1 MYHLK
6 KNVPVEDDIELLDA
20 SGKVVRTIHV
30 SICMDKLL
38 GRYNETINALKSAE
52 IAIDPKDEQSL
63 EAYGQIV
70 VQLLR
75 LIFGA
80 DADVILAHY
89 DGRYLEMLDNIM
101 PYIFH
106 TIGPE
111 LRKPSRHRMDA
122 LQAARVCRCTRPSRT
137 SWSTRARSTA
147 YTHPLTAFWQL
158 WRL

>member
-1 MYHLK
+1 MYQLK
-6 KNVPVEDDIELLDA
+6 KNVPFEDDIELLDE

-30 SICMDKLL
+30 SLCLDKLL
-38 GRYNETINALKSAE
+38 GRYNETVNALKAAE
-52 IAIDPKDEQSL
+52 IAIDPKDERSL

-70 VQLLR
+70 MQLLR

-89 DGRYLEMLDNIM
+89 EGRYLEMLDNIM

-111 LRKPSRHRMDA
+111 LRKLSRQRMDA
-122 LQAARVCRCTRPSRT
+122 LKAARV
-137 SWSTRARSTA
+137 
-147 YTHPLTAFWQL
+147 
-158 WRL
+158 

>member
-1 MYHLK
+1 MYQLK
-6 KNVPVEDDIELLDA
+6 KNVPFEDDIEMLDE

-30 SICMDKLL
+30 SLCLDKLL
-38 GRYNETINALKSAE
+38 GRYNETVNALKAAE

-70 VQLLR
+70 MQLLR

-89 DGRYLEMLDNIM
+89 EGRYLEMLDNIM

-111 LRKPSRHRMDA
+111 LRKLSRQRMDA
-122 LQAARVCRCTRPSRT
+122 LKAAR
-137 SWSTRARSTA
+137 A
-147 YTHPLTAFWQL
+147 
-158 WRL
+158 

>member
-1 MYHLK
+1 MYQLK
-6 KNVPVEDDIELLDA
+6 KTVPFEDDIELLDE

-38 GRYNETINALKSAE
+38 GRYNETINALKAAE

-63 EAYGQIV
+63 EAYGNIV
-70 VQLLR
+70 MQLLR
-75 LIFGA
+75 LIFGD

-89 DGRYLEMLDNIM
+89 EGRYLEMLDNIM

-111 LRKPSRHRMDA
+111 LRKLSRRRMDA
-122 LQAARVCRCTRPSRT
+122 MKAARV
-137 SWSTRARSTA
+137 
-147 YTHPLTAFWQL
+147 
-158 WRL
+158 

>member
-1 MYHLK
+1 MYQLK
-6 KNVPVEDDIELLDA
+6 KNVPFEDDIELLDE

-30 SICMDKLL
+30 SLCMNKLL
-38 GRYNETINALKSAE
+38 GRYNETVNALKAAE

-70 VQLLR
+70 MQLLR
-75 LIFGA
+75 LIFGD

-89 DGRYLEMLDNIM
+89 EGRYLEMLDNIM

-111 LRKPSRHRMDA
+111 LRKLSRQRMDA
-122 LQAARVCRCTRPSRT
+122 LKAAR
-137 SWSTRARSTA
+137 A
-147 YTHPLTAFWQL
+147 
-158 WRL
+158 

>member
-1 MYHLK
+1 MYQLK
-6 KNVPVEDDIELLDA
+6 KDVPFEDDIELMDE

-30 SICMDKLL
+30 SLCMNKLL
-38 GRYNETINALKSAE
+38 GRYNETVNALKAAE

-70 VQLLR
+70 MQLLR

-89 DGRYLEMLDNIM
+89 EGRYLEMLDNIM

-111 LRKPSRHRMDA
+111 LRKLSRQRIDA
-122 LQAARVCRCTRPSRT
+122 LKAAR
-137 SWSTRARSTA
+137 A
-147 YTHPLTAFWQL
+147 
-158 WRL
+158 

>member
-1 MYHLK
+1 MYQLK
-6 KNVPVEDDIELLDA
+6 KNVPFEDDIELLDE

-30 SICMDKLL
+30 SLCLDKLL
-38 GRYNETINALKSAE
+38 VRYNETVNTMKAAE

-70 VQLLR
+70 MQLLR

-111 LRKPSRHRMDA
+111 LRKLSRQRMDA
-122 LQAARVCRCTRPSRT
+122 LKAAR
-137 SWSTRARSTA
+137 A
-147 YTHPLTAFWQL
+147 
-158 WRL
+158 

>member
-1 MYHLK
+1 MYQLK
-6 KNVPVEDDIELLDA
+6 KDVPFKDDIELLDE

-30 SICMDKLL
+30 SLCMNKLL
-38 GRYNETINALKSAE
+38 GRYNETVNALKAAE

-70 VQLLR
+70 MQLLR

-89 DGRYLEMLDNIM
+89 EGRYLEMLDNIM

-111 LRKPSRHRMDA
+111 LRKLSRQRMDA
-122 LQAARVCRCTRPSRT
+122 LKAAR
-137 SWSTRARSTA
+137 A
-147 YTHPLTAFWQL
+147 
-158 WRL
+158 

>member
-1 MYHLK
+1 MYQLK
-6 KNVPVEDDIELLDA
+6 KSATFEDDIELLDE
-20 SGKVVRTIHV
+20 SGNVVRTIHI
-30 SICMDKLL
+30 SLCLDKLL
-38 GRYNETINALKSAE
+38 GRYNETVNALKAAE

-70 VQLLR
+70 MQLLR

-111 LRKPSRHRMDA
+111 LRKLSRQRMDA
-122 LQAARVCRCTRPSRT
+122 LKAAR
-137 SWSTRARSTA
+137 A
-147 YTHPLTAFWQL
+147 
-158 WRL
+158 

>member
-1 MYHLK
+1 MYQLK
-6 KNVPVEDDIELLDA
+6 KNVPFEDDIELLDE

-30 SICMDKLL
+30 SLCMNKLL
-38 GRYNETINALKSAE
+38 GRYNETVNALKAAE

-63 EAYGQIV
+63 EDYGQIV
-70 VQLLR
+70 MQLLR

-89 DGRYLEMLDNIM
+89 EGRYLEMLDNIM

-111 LRKPSRHRMDA
+111 LRKLSRQRMDA
-122 LQAARVCRCTRPSRT
+122 LKAAR
-137 SWSTRARSTA
+137 A
-147 YTHPLTAFWQL
+147 
-158 WRL
+158 

>member
-1 MYHLK
+1 MYQLK
-6 KNVPVEDDIELLDA
+6 KSAPFEDDIELLDE
-20 SGKVVRTIHV
+20 SGNVARTIHI
-30 SICMDKLL
+30 SLCLDKLL
-38 GRYNETINALKSAE
+38 GRYNETVNALKAAE

-70 VQLLR
+70 MQLLR

-89 DGRYLEMLDNIM
+89 EGRYLEMLDNIM

-111 LRKPSRHRMDA
+111 LRKLSRQRMDA
-122 LQAARVCRCTRPSRT
+122 LKAAR
-137 SWSTRARSTA
+137 A
-147 YTHPLTAFWQL
+147 
-158 WRL
+158 

>member
-1 MYHLK
+1 MYQLK
-6 KNVPVEDDIELLDA
+6 KNVPFEDDIELLDE
-20 SGKVVRTIHV
+20 SGEVVRTIHV
-30 SICMDKLL
+30 SLCLDKLL
-38 GRYNETINALKSAE
+38 GRYNETVNALKAAE

-70 VQLLR
+70 MQLLR

-89 DGRYLEMLDNIM
+89 EGRYLEMLDNIM

-111 LRKPSRHRMDA
+111 LRKLSRQRMDA
-122 LQAARVCRCTRPSRT
+122 LKAAR
-137 SWSTRARSTA
+137 A
-147 YTHPLTAFWQL
+147 
-158 WRL
+158 

>member
-1 MYHLK
+1 MYQLK
-6 KNVPVEDDIELLDA
+6 KNVPFEDDIELLDE

-30 SICMDKLL
+30 SLCLDKLL
-38 GRYNETINALKSAE
+38 GRYNETVNALKAAE

-70 VQLLR
+70 MQLLR

-80 DADVILAHY
+80 DADVILTHY
-89 DGRYLEMLDNIM
+89 EGRYLDMLDNIM

-111 LRKPSRHRMDA
+111 LRKLSRQRMDA
-122 LQAARVCRCTRPSRT
+122 LKAERV
-137 SWSTRARSTA
+137 
-147 YTHPLTAFWQL
+147 
-158 WRL
+158 

>member
-1 MYHLK
+1 MYQLK
-6 KNVPVEDDIELLDA
+6 KDVPFEDDIELLDE
-20 SGKVVRTIHV
+20 SGKVVHTIHI
-30 SICMDKLL
+30 SLCMNKLL
-38 GRYNETINALKSAE
+38 GRYNETVNALKAAE

-70 VQLLR
+70 MQLLR

-89 DGRYLEMLDNIM
+89 EGRYLEMLDNIM

-111 LRKPSRHRMDA
+111 LRKLSRQRMDA
-122 LQAARVCRCTRPSRT
+122 LKAAR
-137 SWSTRARSTA
+137 A
-147 YTHPLTAFWQL
+147 
-158 WRL
+158 

>member
-1 MYHLK
+1 MYQLK
-6 KNVPVEDDIELLDA
+6 KNVPFEDDIELLDE
-20 SGKVVRTIHV
+20 SGNVVRTIHI
-30 SICMDKLL
+30 SLCLDKLL
-38 GRYNETINALKSAE
+38 GRYNETVNSLKAAE

-70 VQLLR
+70 MQLLR

-89 DGRYLEMLDNIM
+89 EGRYLEMLDNIM

-111 LRKPSRHRMDA
+111 LRKRSRQRMDA
-122 LQAARVCRCTRPSRT
+122 LKAAR
-137 SWSTRARSTA
+137 A
-147 YTHPLTAFWQL
+147 
-158 WRL
+158 